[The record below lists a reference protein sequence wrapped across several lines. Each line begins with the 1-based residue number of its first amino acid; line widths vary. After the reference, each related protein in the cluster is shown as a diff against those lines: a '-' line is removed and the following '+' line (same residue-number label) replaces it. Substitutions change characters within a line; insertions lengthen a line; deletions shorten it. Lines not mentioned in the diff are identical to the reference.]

1 MRGKGRRNHPVI
13 FVDGITPAYAG
24 KSLCQLSYARAYRD
38 HPRVCGE
45 KPQPATHSAAP
56 PGSPPR
62 MRGKDEQTTGKNE
75 NARITPAYAGKR
87 SQGVAALQLGWDH
100 PRVCGEKP
108 HLTPAIDRSKGSP
121 PRMRGKVA
129 PMRPRIAPPGI
140 TPACAGK
147 SIYQLLPCRGARGS
161 PPRVR
166 GKGVRLPP
174 LHVPAG
180 ITPAYAG
187 KRLQNDKGNIYGR
200 DHPRV
205 CGEKRTTAGR
215 SSGAC
220 AATSNAI
227 GMVTSALYRSAMSYT
242 KEHSCPTCTNPS
254 PGAHPSATMTAWAS
268 PYRQACTVG
277 HTGAGAEQQHRNAR
291 HIIHGCF
298 LRAGWSSGQGRRLC
312 RGQCPDTASPGTL
325 PGRSPAGCPH
335 RSPPAM

>member
-1 MRGKGRRNHPVI
+1 MRRSPLR
-13 FVDGITPAYAG
+13 
-24 KSLCQLSYARAYRD
+24 
-38 HPRVCGE
+38 
-45 KPQPATHSAAP
+45 
-56 PGSPPR
+56 SPPR
-62 MRGKDEQTTGKNE
+62 MRGKVSTTLQGDIIE
-75 NARITPAYAGKR
+75 GITPAYAGKR
-87 SQGVAALQLGWDH
+87 SQDVAELQSGWDH
-100 PRVCGEKP
+100 PRVCGEKMCC
-108 HLTPAIDRSKGSP
+108 TAIAFRSSGLP
-121 PRMRGKVA
+121 PRMRGKEQAAVQ
-129 PMRPRIAPPGI
+129 M
-140 TPACAGK
+140 
-147 SIYQLLPCRGARGS
+147 
-161 PPRVR
+161 
-166 GKGVRLPP
+166 GVRL
-174 LHVPAG
+174 G

-187 KRLQNDKGNIYGR
+187 KSVCNIPCANWQG

-220 AATSNAI
+220 DATSNAI

-277 HTGAGAEQQHRNAR
+277 HTGAGAEQQHRNAW

>member
-1 MRGKGRRNHPVI
+1 MRGKVFGAVP
-13 FVDGITPAYAG
+13 FGSGSGITPAYAG
-24 KSLCQLSYARAYRD
+24 KRWRS
-38 HPRVCGE
+38 
-45 KPQPATHSAAP
+45 AT
-56 PGSPPR
+56 
-62 MRGKDEQTTGKNE
+62 TTL
-75 NARITPAYAGKR
+75 R
-87 SQGVAALQLGWDH
+87 GWDH
-100 PRVCGEKP
+100 PRVCGEKKSRRCCTSIG
-108 HLTPAIDRSKGSP
+108 LGSP
-121 PRMRGKVA
+121 PRMRGKARATASRAA
-129 PMRPRIAPPGI
+129 P
-140 TPACAGK
+140 C
-147 SIYQLLPCRGARGS
+147 
-161 PPRVR
+161 
-166 GKGVRLPP
+166 
-174 LHVPAG
+174 G

-277 HTGAGAEQQHRNAR
+277 HTGAGAEQQHRNAW

-325 PGRSPAGCPH
+325 PSRSPAGCPH

>member
-1 MRGKGRRNHPVI
+1 MRRLPLRSPPRMRGKVPVCCPEHRK
-13 FVDGITPAYAG
+13 VRITPAYAG
-24 KSLCQLSYARAYRD
+24 KSSCSR
-38 HPRVCGE
+38 
-45 KPQPATHSAAP
+45 
-56 PGSPPR
+56 PGSL
-62 MRGKDEQTTGKNE
+62 
-75 NARITPAYAGKR
+75 
-87 SQGVAALQLGWDH
+87 S
-100 PRVCGEKP
+100 
-108 HLTPAIDRSKGSP
+108 S
-121 PRMRGKVA
+121 
-129 PMRPRIAPPGI
+129 
-140 TPACAGK
+140 
-147 SIYQLLPCRGARGS
+147 
-161 PPRVR
+161 
-166 GKGVRLPP
+166 
-174 LHVPAG
+174 
-180 ITPAYAG
+180 
-187 KRLQNDKGNIYGR
+187 R

-277 HTGAGAEQQHRNAR
+277 HTGAGAEQQHRNAW

-325 PGRSPAGCPH
+325 PSRSPAGCPH

>member
-1 MRGKGRRNHPVI
+1 MRRLPLRSPPRMRGKDGVNDSAQAVT
-13 FVDGITPAYAG
+13 GITPACAG
-24 KSLCQLSYARAYRD
+24 KSYSLALFLGLHRD

-45 KPQPATHSAAP
+45 KNGICRA
-56 PGSPPR
+56 
-62 MRGKDEQTTGKNE
+62 K
-75 NARITPAYAGKR
+75 
-87 SQGVAALQLGWDH
+87 V
-100 PRVCGEKP
+100 P
-108 HLTPAIDRSKGSP
+108 HL
-121 PRMRGKVA
+121 
-129 PMRPRIAPPGI
+129 
-140 TPACAGK
+140 
-147 SIYQLLPCRGARGS
+147 GS

-166 GKGVRLPP
+166 GKGF
-174 LHVPAG
+174 LHFTHKMLEG

-187 KRLQNDKGNIYGR
+187 KRRNCPRILRSTR

>member
-1 MRGKGRRNHPVI
+1 
-13 FVDGITPAYAG
+13 
-24 KSLCQLSYARAYRD
+24 
-38 HPRVCGE
+38 
-45 KPQPATHSAAP
+45 
-56 PGSPPR
+56 
-62 MRGKDEQTTGKNE
+62 
-75 NARITPAYAGKR
+75 
-87 SQGVAALQLGWDH
+87 
-100 PRVCGEKP
+100 
-108 HLTPAIDRSKGSP
+108 
-121 PRMRGKVA
+121 MRGKV
-129 PMRPRIAPPGI
+129 
-140 TPACAGK
+140 
-147 SIYQLLPCRGARGS
+147 PCR
-161 PPRVR
+161 RVDQC
-166 GKGVRLPP
+166 RLPVFQV
-174 LHVPAG
+174 LADTVPHCIPDAAAHTATWTGRRAG
-180 ITPAYAG
+180 G
-187 KRLQNDKGNIYGR
+187 
-200 DHPRV
+200 
-205 CGEKRTTAGR
+205 AGR

-298 LRAGWSSGQGRRLC
+298 LRAGWSSGQGRRLY

>member
-1 MRGKGRRNHPVI
+1 
-13 FVDGITPAYAG
+13 
-24 KSLCQLSYARAYRD
+24 
-38 HPRVCGE
+38 
-45 KPQPATHSAAP
+45 
-56 PGSPPR
+56 
-62 MRGKDEQTTGKNE
+62 
-75 NARITPAYAGKR
+75 
-87 SQGVAALQLGWDH
+87 
-100 PRVCGEKP
+100 
-108 HLTPAIDRSKGSP
+108 
-121 PRMRGKVA
+121 MRGKVHHQ
-129 PMRPRIAPPGI
+129 RG
-140 TPACAGK
+140 
-147 SIYQLLPCRGARGS
+147 CR
-161 PPRVR
+161 VF
-166 GKGVRLPP
+166 
-174 LHVPAG
+174 AG

-205 CGEKRTTAGR
+205 CGKKRTTAGR

-254 PGAHPSATMTAWAS
+254 PGAHPSATMTARAS

>member
-1 MRGKGRRNHPVI
+1 
-13 FVDGITPAYAG
+13 
-24 KSLCQLSYARAYRD
+24 
-38 HPRVCGE
+38 
-45 KPQPATHSAAP
+45 
-56 PGSPPR
+56 
-62 MRGKDEQTTGKNE
+62 MRGKDP
-75 NARITPAYAGKR
+75 PAAAM
-87 SQGVAALQLGWDH
+87 QG
-100 PRVCGEKP
+100 C
-108 HLTPAIDRSKGSP
+108 
-121 PRMRGKVA
+121 
-129 PMRPRIAPPGI
+129 PGI

-147 SIYQLLPCRGARGS
+147 SALCVNGGARS
-161 PPRVR
+161 
-166 GKGVRLPP
+166 
-174 LHVPAG
+174 
-180 ITPAYAG
+180 
-187 KRLQNDKGNIYGR
+187 R

-298 LRAGWSSGQGRRLC
+298 LRAGWSSGQGRRLF

>member
-1 MRGKGRRNHPVI
+1 MRR
-13 FVDGITPAYAG
+13 
-24 KSLCQLSYARAYRD
+24 
-38 HPRVCGE
+38 
-45 KPQPATHSAAP
+45 
-56 PGSPPR
+56 
-62 MRGKDEQTTGKNE
+62 
-75 NARITPAYAGKR
+75 
-87 SQGVAALQLGWDH
+87 
-100 PRVCGEKP
+100 
-108 HLTPAIDRSKGSP
+108 
-121 PRMRGKVA
+121 
-129 PMRPRIAPPGI
+129 
-140 TPACAGK
+140 
-147 SIYQLLPCRGARGS
+147 LPLRS

-166 GKGVRLPP
+166 GKAGRALEGACIP
-174 LHVPAG
+174 G

-187 KRLQNDKGNIYGR
+187 KRWANQHRWSGCR

-268 PYRQACTVG
+268 LYRQACTVG

-325 PGRSPAGCPH
+325 PSRSPEGCPH

>member
-1 MRGKGRRNHPVI
+1 MRGKVPQPGVEGCRLGITPACAGKRRSVSAVQIAHQDHPRVCGEKHRCCVCTTQPQGSPPRVRGKAFRGCI
-13 FVDGITPAYAG
+13 FLRYARITPACAGKSGTVQPMRVPPGITPAYAG
-24 KSLCQLSYARAYRD
+24 KRDRPRSGPGTTRD

-45 KPQPATHSAAP
+45 KTQEPTPKAEYE
-56 PGSPPR
+56 GSPPR
-62 MRGKDEQTTGKNE
+62 MRGKGPD
-75 NARITPAYAGKR
+75 PAGC
-87 SQGVAALQLGWDH
+87 STH
-100 PRVCGEKP
+100 
-108 HLTPAIDRSKGSP
+108 T
-121 PRMRGKVA
+121 
-129 PMRPRIAPPGI
+129 GI

-147 SIYQLLPCRGARGS
+147 STAVLPQ
-161 PPRVR
+161 
-166 GKGVRLPP
+166 
-174 LHVPAG
+174 PAE
-180 ITPAYAG
+180 
-187 KRLQNDKGNIYGR
+187 GR

-242 KEHSCPTCTNPS
+242 KEHSRPTCTNPS

-277 HTGAGAEQQHRNAR
+277 HTGTGAEQQHRNAR

>member
-1 MRGKGRRNHPVI
+1 MRGKDRRSDTAVGI
-13 FVDGITPAYAG
+13 AGITPA
-24 KSLCQLSYARAYRD
+24 C
-38 HPRVCGE
+38 
-45 KPQPATHSAAP
+45 
-56 PGSPPR
+56 
-62 MRGKDEQTTGKNE
+62 
-75 NARITPAYAGKR
+75 AGKR
-87 SQGVAALQLGWDH
+87 MVFAGRKSRTWDH

-108 HLTPAIDRSKGSP
+108 CAVWMSTSTPGSP
-121 PRMRGKVA
+121 PRMRGKEQAAVQ
-129 PMRPRIAPPGI
+129 M
-140 TPACAGK
+140 
-147 SIYQLLPCRGARGS
+147 
-161 PPRVR
+161 
-166 GKGVRLPP
+166 GVRL
-174 LHVPAG
+174 G

-187 KRLQNDKGNIYGR
+187 KSVCNIPCANWQG

-220 AATSNAI
+220 DATSNAI

-277 HTGAGAEQQHRNAR
+277 HTGAGAEQQHRNAW

-335 RSPPAM
+335 RSPPAT

>member
-1 MRGKGRRNHPVI
+1 MRGKVFSCTDFRSFTR
-13 FVDGITPAYAG
+13 ITPAYAG
-24 KSLCQLSYARAYRD
+24 KRVPALCRPLCRRD

-45 KPQPATHSAAP
+45 KGDKVKHCFHVL
-56 PGSPPR
+56 GSPPR
-62 MRGKDEQTTGKNE
+62 VRGKGFCGIVIHR
-75 NARITPAYAGKR
+75 RI
-87 SQGVAALQLGWDH
+87 
-100 PRVCGEKP
+100 
-108 HLTPAIDRSKGSP
+108 
-121 PRMRGKVA
+121 
-129 PMRPRIAPPGI
+129 GI

-147 SIYQLLPCRGARGS
+147 SQLRRLCLLRSRDHPRVCGEKMSRPPAKTRTPGL
-161 PPRVR
+161 PPRMR
-166 GKGVRLPP
+166 GKEVKAL
-174 LHVPAG
+174 LHFNWVG

>member
-1 MRGKGRRNHPVI
+1 MRGKVFFFTGASFCAIFFLEPSGNLLLEPSGSSWVPPDGSI
-13 FVDGITPAYAG
+13 FVF
-24 KSLCQLSYARAYRD
+24 
-38 HPRVCGE
+38 
-45 KPQPATHSAAP
+45 
-56 PGSPPR
+56 
-62 MRGKDEQTTGKNE
+62 
-75 NARITPAYAGKR
+75 
-87 SQGVAALQLGWDH
+87 
-100 PRVCGEKP
+100 
-108 HLTPAIDRSKGSP
+108 AIGSP

-129 PMRPRIAPPGI
+129 AAVPALFLRGITPACAGKSEKQVPFLPPYQDHPRVCGEKARTLIVQDEPQGSPPRMRGKEVKALLHFNWVGI

>member
-1 MRGKGRRNHPVI
+1 M
-13 FVDGITPAYAG
+13 
-24 KSLCQLSYARAYRD
+24 
-38 HPRVCGE
+38 
-45 KPQPATHSAAP
+45 

-62 MRGKDEQTTGKNE
+62 MRGKG
-75 NARITPAYAGKR
+75 RGGRAG
-87 SQGVAALQLGWDH
+87 Q
-100 PRVCGEKP
+100 PE
-108 HLTPAIDRSKGSP
+108 
-121 PRMRGKVA
+121 
-129 PMRPRIAPPGI
+129 PGI

-147 SIYQLLPCRGARGS
+147 RRC
-161 PPRVR
+161 PRFR
-166 GKGVRLPP
+166 PGK
-174 LHVPAG
+174 
-180 ITPAYAG
+180 T
-187 KRLQNDKGNIYGR
+187 R

-268 PYRQACTVG
+268 PYRQAYTVG

>member
-1 MRGKGRRNHPVI
+1 MRGK
-13 FVDGITPAYAG
+13 
-24 KSLCQLSYARAYRD
+24 ARATASR
-38 HPRVCGE
+38 
-45 KPQPATHSAAP
+45 AAP
-56 PGSPPR
+56 
-62 MRGKDEQTTGKNE
+62 
-75 NARITPAYAGKR
+75 
-87 SQGVAALQLGWDH
+87 
-100 PRVCGEKP
+100 C
-108 HLTPAIDRSKGSP
+108 
-121 PRMRGKVA
+121 
-129 PMRPRIAPPGI
+129 
-140 TPACAGK
+140 
-147 SIYQLLPCRGARGS
+147 
-161 PPRVR
+161 
-166 GKGVRLPP
+166 
-174 LHVPAG
+174 G

-277 HTGAGAEQQHRNAR
+277 HTGAGAEQQHRNAW

-325 PGRSPAGCPH
+325 PGRSPAGYPH

>member
-1 MRGKGRRNHPVI
+1 MRRLPLR
-13 FVDGITPAYAG
+13 
-24 KSLCQLSYARAYRD
+24 
-38 HPRVCGE
+38 
-45 KPQPATHSAAP
+45 
-56 PGSPPR
+56 SPPR
-62 MRGKDEQTTGKNE
+62 MRGKAKNRCRSCPLT
-75 NARITPAYAGKR
+75 RITPAYAGKR
-87 SQGVAALQLGWDH
+87 MVFAGRKSRTWDH
-100 PRVCGEKP
+100 PRVCGEKSRLALP
-108 HLTPAIDRSKGSP
+108 DGL
-121 PRMRGKVA
+121 
-129 PMRPRIAPPGI
+129 PG
-140 TPACAGK
+140 
-147 SIYQLLPCRGARGS
+147 GS

-291 HIIHGCF
+291 RRDLNDTLFIRYGDGTVLTAQRAVFQVQKGHPVPDLRQRLQIRADHARHIIHGCF

-335 RSPPAM
+335 RSPPAT

>member
-1 MRGKGRRNHPVI
+1 
-13 FVDGITPAYAG
+13 
-24 KSLCQLSYARAYRD
+24 
-38 HPRVCGE
+38 
-45 KPQPATHSAAP
+45 
-56 PGSPPR
+56 
-62 MRGKDEQTTGKNE
+62 MRGKD
-75 NARITPAYAGKR
+75 
-87 SQGVAALQLGWDH
+87 GVNDSVQA
-100 PRVCGEKP
+100 V
-108 HLTPAIDRSKGSP
+108 T
-121 PRMRGKVA
+121 
-129 PMRPRIAPPGI
+129 GI

-147 SIYQLLPCRGARGS
+147 RARATA
-161 PPRVR
+161 PM
-166 GKGVRLPP
+166 
-174 LHVPAG
+174 
-180 ITPAYAG
+180 TPG
-187 KRLQNDKGNIYGR
+187 W

-298 LRAGWSSGQGRRLC
+298 LCAGWSSGQGRRLC

>member
-1 MRGKGRRNHPVI
+1 MRRLPLR
-13 FVDGITPAYAG
+13 
-24 KSLCQLSYARAYRD
+24 
-38 HPRVCGE
+38 
-45 KPQPATHSAAP
+45 
-56 PGSPPR
+56 SPPR
-62 MRGKDEQTTGKNE
+62 
-75 NARITPAYAGKR
+75 
-87 SQGVAALQLGWDH
+87 V
-100 PRVCGEKP
+100 
-108 HLTPAIDRSKGSP
+108 
-121 PRMRGKVA
+121 RGKVFFFTGA
-129 PMRPRIAPPGI
+129 SFCAIFFLEPSGNLLLEPSGSSWVPPDG
-140 TPACAGK
+140 
-147 SIYQLLPCRGARGS
+147 SIFVFAIGS

-166 GKGVRLPP
+166 GKGVQSCNER
-174 LHVPAG
+174 VAVG

>member
-1 MRGKGRRNHPVI
+1 MKVFSSFAITGSPPRMRGKVHCVRGVTHH
-13 FVDGITPAYAG
+13 DGITPACAG
-24 KSLCQLSYARAYRD
+24 KSSKIFHDLFIVGDHPRVCGEKSRPLSRWVYALGSPPRMRGKAVAIFRQLHHGRITPACAGKSEKTRSITTTRRD

-45 KPQPATHSAAP
+45 KDTSTVCQVDHE
-56 PGSPPR
+56 GSPPR
-62 MRGKDEQTTGKNE
+62 VRGKVHISTGQVGGVG
-75 NARITPAYAGKR
+75 ITPAYAGKR
-87 SQGVAALQLGWDH
+87 SGKLQQDAML
-100 PRVCGEKP
+100 
-108 HLTPAIDRSKGSP
+108 
-121 PRMRGKVA
+121 
-129 PMRPRIAPPGI
+129 
-140 TPACAGK
+140 
-147 SIYQLLPCRGARGS
+147 
-161 PPRVR
+161 
-166 GKGVRLPP
+166 
-174 LHVPAG
+174 
-180 ITPAYAG
+180 
-187 KRLQNDKGNIYGR
+187 R

-335 RSPPAM
+335 RSPPAT

>member
-1 MRGKGRRNHPVI
+1 MRGKECLLG
-13 FVDGITPAYAG
+13 
-24 KSLCQLSYARAYRD
+24 
-38 HPRVCGE
+38 
-45 KPQPATHSAAP
+45 SAP
-56 PGSPPR
+56 NPFG
-62 MRGKDEQTTGKNE
+62 
-75 NARITPAYAGKR
+75 ITPAYAGKR

-121 PRMRGKVA
+121 SRMRGKAVPA
-129 PMRPRIAPPGI
+129 ALPDVTHGI
-140 TPACAGK
+140 TPAYAGK
-147 SIYQLLPCRGARGS
+147 SQSYRQPCSAMWDHPRVCGEKSKPKPGKDRRMES

-277 HTGAGAEQQHRNAR
+277 HTGAGAEQQHRNAW

-325 PGRSPAGCPH
+325 PSRSPAGCPH

>member
-1 MRGKGRRNHPVI
+1 MRGKARATASRAAPC
-13 FVDGITPAYAG
+13 GITPAYAG
-24 KSLCQLSYARAYRD
+24 KRVSRSPAKTGAWN

-45 KPQPATHSAAP
+45 KAFGCRRCTFPQ
-56 PGSPPR
+56 GSP
-62 MRGKDEQTTGKNE
+62 
-75 NARITPAYAGKR
+75 
-87 SQGVAALQLGWDH
+87 
-100 PRVCGEKP
+100 
-108 HLTPAIDRSKGSP
+108 
-121 PRMRGKVA
+121 
-129 PMRPRIAPPGI
+129 
-140 TPACAGK
+140 
-147 SIYQLLPCRGARGS
+147 
-161 PPRVR
+161 
-166 GKGVRLPP
+166 
-174 LHVPAG
+174 
-180 ITPAYAG
+180 PAYAG

-277 HTGAGAEQQHRNAR
+277 HTGAGAEQQHRNAW

-325 PGRSPAGCPH
+325 PSRSPAGCPH

>member
-1 MRGKGRRNHPVI
+1 MRGKAKNRCRSCPLTRITPAYAGKRQEHSSYRTNRKDHPRVCGEKKSRRCCTSIGLGSPPRVRGKAAFDTGHRQVE
-13 FVDGITPAYAG
+13 GITPAYAG
-24 KSLCQLSYARAYRD
+24 KSSPGSAAGCHARD

-45 KPQPATHSAAP
+45 KSKPKP
-56 PGSPPR
+56 
-62 MRGKDEQTTGKNE
+62 GKD
-75 NARITPAYAGKR
+75 R
-87 SQGVAALQLGWDH
+87 
-100 PRVCGEKP
+100 
-108 HLTPAIDRSKGSP
+108 
-121 PRMRGKVA
+121 RME
-129 PMRPRIAPPGI
+129 
-140 TPACAGK
+140 
-147 SIYQLLPCRGARGS
+147 S

-277 HTGAGAEQQHRNAR
+277 HTGAGAEQQHRNAW

-325 PGRSPAGCPH
+325 PSRSPAGCPH

>member
-1 MRGKGRRNHPVI
+1 MRGKGKN
-13 FVDGITPAYAG
+13 
-24 KSLCQLSYARAYRD
+24 
-38 HPRVCGE
+38 
-45 KPQPATHSAAP
+45 TH
-56 PGSPPR
+56 R
-62 MRGKDEQTTGKNE
+62 TGRT
-75 NARITPAYAGKR
+75 ARITPAYAGKR

-121 PRMRGKVA
+121 PRMRGKA
-129 PMRPRIAPPGI
+129 
-140 TPACAGK
+140 
-147 SIYQLLPCRGARGS
+147 
-161 PPRVR
+161 
-166 GKGVRLPP
+166 
-174 LHVPAG
+174 VPAALPDVTHG

-254 PGAHPSATMTAWAS
+254 PGTHPSATMTAWAS

>member
-1 MRGKGRRNHPVI
+1 MRGKVLCGRSSAGRH
-13 FVDGITPAYAG
+13 GITPAYAEKRG
-24 KSLCQLSYARAYRD
+24 RTIRVNRTVKDY
-38 HPRVCGE
+38 PRVCGE
-45 KPQPATHSAAP
+45 KMVSMIPH
-56 PGSPPR
+56 R
-62 MRGKDEQTTGKNE
+62 
-75 NARITPAYAGKR
+75 R
-87 SQGVAALQLGWDH
+87 S
-100 PRVCGEKP
+100 R
-108 HLTPAIDRSKGSP
+108 GSP
-121 PRMRGKVA
+121 PRMRGKVC
-129 PMRPRIAPPGI
+129 IFFLVTLSFGI

-147 SIYQLLPCRGARGS
+147 SFLTGCSSSSA
-161 PPRVR
+161 
-166 GKGVRLPP
+166 
-174 LHVPAG
+174 
-180 ITPAYAG
+180 
-187 KRLQNDKGNIYGR
+187 R

>member
-1 MRGKGRRNHPVI
+1 MRGK
-13 FVDGITPAYAG
+13 A
-24 KSLCQLSYARAYRD
+24 
-38 HPRVCGE
+38 
-45 KPQPATHSAAP
+45 
-56 PGSPPR
+56 
-62 MRGKDEQTTGKNE
+62 KNRCRSCPLT
-75 NARITPAYAGKR
+75 RITPAYAGKR
-87 SQGVAALQLGWDH
+87 QEHSSYRTNRKDH
-100 PRVCGEKP
+100 PRVCGEK
-108 HLTPAIDRSKGSP
+108 
-121 PRMRGKVA
+121 
-129 PMRPRIAPPGI
+129 
-140 TPACAGK
+140 K
-147 SIYQLLPCRGARGS
+147 SRRCCTSIGLGS

-166 GKGVRLPP
+166 GKAAFDTGHRQVE
-174 LHVPAG
+174 G

-277 HTGAGAEQQHRNAR
+277 HTGAGAEQQHRNAW

-325 PGRSPAGCPH
+325 PSRSPAGCPH

>member
-1 MRGKGRRNHPVI
+1 MRGKVTGLFFYQFPV
-13 FVDGITPAYAG
+13 GITPAYAG
-24 KSLCQLSYARAYRD
+24 KSKNTCTSVVFDQD

-45 KPQPATHSAAP
+45 KVPAIRRFAQIM
-56 PGSPPR
+56 GSPPR
-62 MRGKDEQTTGKNE
+62 MRGKG
-75 NARITPAYAGKR
+75 
-87 SQGVAALQLGWDH
+87 QLN
-100 PRVCGEKP
+100 
-108 HLTPAIDRSKGSP
+108 HLNLHT
-121 PRMRGKVA
+121 
-129 PMRPRIAPPGI
+129 PGI

-147 SIYQLLPCRGARGS
+147 SVIRISDGCLR
-161 PPRVR
+161 
-166 GKGVRLPP
+166 
-174 LHVPAG
+174 
-180 ITPAYAG
+180 
-187 KRLQNDKGNIYGR
+187 R

-335 RSPPAM
+335 RSPPAT

>member
-1 MRGKGRRNHPVI
+1 MRGKEVKTLLNFNRV
-13 FVDGITPAYAG
+13 GITPA
-24 KSLCQLSYARAYRD
+24 C
-38 HPRVCGE
+38 
-45 KPQPATHSAAP
+45 
-56 PGSPPR
+56 
-62 MRGKDEQTTGKNE
+62 
-75 NARITPAYAGKR
+75 AGKR
-87 SQGVAALQLGWDH
+87 MVFAGRKSRTWDH

-108 HLTPAIDRSKGSP
+108 CAVWMSTSTPGSP
-121 PRMRGKVA
+121 PRMRGKEQAAVQ
-129 PMRPRIAPPGI
+129 M
-140 TPACAGK
+140 
-147 SIYQLLPCRGARGS
+147 
-161 PPRVR
+161 
-166 GKGVRLPP
+166 GVRL
-174 LHVPAG
+174 G

-187 KRLQNDKGNIYGR
+187 KSVCNIPCANWQG

-277 HTGAGAEQQHRNAR
+277 HTGAGAEQQHRNAW

>member
-1 MRGKGRRNHPVI
+1 MALFRNCAVLGSPPRMRGKAALCALDRAAVGITPAYAGKRTLVGECPKPLWDHPRVCGEKNNTAKTYSNMEGSPPRMRGKGQAGRKV
-13 FVDGITPAYAG
+13 VVELGITPAYAG
-24 KSLCQLSYARAYRD
+24 KSTPDRLFLYHLGD

-45 KPQPATHSAAP
+45 KPGGRLRELVY

-62 MRGKDEQTTGKNE
+62 VRGKAKRH
-75 NARITPAYAGKR
+75 ARLLLPA
-87 SQGVAALQLGWDH
+87 
-100 PRVCGEKP
+100 
-108 HLTPAIDRSKGSP
+108 
-121 PRMRGKVA
+121 
-129 PMRPRIAPPGI
+129 GI

-147 SIYQLLPCRGARGS
+147 RARATA
-161 PPRVR
+161 PM
-166 GKGVRLPP
+166 
-174 LHVPAG
+174 
-180 ITPAYAG
+180 TPG
-187 KRLQNDKGNIYGR
+187 W

>member
-1 MRGKGRRNHPVI
+1 MRGKVDYMQNLLDITRIIPAYAGKSITAVLPSQIARDHPRACGEKRRTTIQRVRQEGSPPRVRGKAGRALEGACIP
-13 FVDGITPAYAG
+13 GITPAYAG
-24 KSLCQLSYARAYRD
+24 KSLRLVVTSVLPRD

-45 KPQPATHSAAP
+45 KAFAMARWDAAM
-56 PGSPPR
+56 GSPPR
-62 MRGKDEQTTGKNE
+62 MRGKD
-75 NARITPAYAGKR
+75 
-87 SQGVAALQLGWDH
+87 VDALGL
-100 PRVCGEKP
+100 
-108 HLTPAIDRSKGSP
+108 
-121 PRMRGKVA
+121 
-129 PMRPRIAPPGI
+129 
-140 TPACAGK
+140 
-147 SIYQLLPCRGARGS
+147 
-161 PPRVR
+161 VR
-166 GKGVRLPP
+166 RL
-174 LHVPAG
+174 G

-187 KRLQNDKGNIYGR
+187 KRRAGTGQWACRR

-254 PGAHPSATMTAWAS
+254 PGSHPSATMTAWAS

-298 LRAGWSSGQGRRLC
+298 LCAGWSSGQGRRLC

>member
-1 MRGKGRRNHPVI
+1 MRRLPLR
-13 FVDGITPAYAG
+13 
-24 KSLCQLSYARAYRD
+24 
-38 HPRVCGE
+38 
-45 KPQPATHSAAP
+45 
-56 PGSPPR
+56 SPPR
-62 MRGKDEQTTGKNE
+62 VRGKDP
-75 NARITPAYAGKR
+75 PAAAM
-87 SQGVAALQLGWDH
+87 QG
-100 PRVCGEKP
+100 C
-108 HLTPAIDRSKGSP
+108 
-121 PRMRGKVA
+121 
-129 PMRPRIAPPGI
+129 PGI

-147 SIYQLLPCRGARGS
+147 SHSVTDANASSWDHPRVCGEKMQTPTPSSGGMGS
-161 PPRVR
+161 PPRMR
-166 GKGVRLPP
+166 GKVYKITPP
-174 LHVPAG
+174 WFSIR

-187 KRLQNDKGNIYGR
+187 KRAWFSYCGCQDRDHPRVCGEKFYVDEVLPGDTGSPPRMRGKVCIFFLVTLSFGITPACAGKSFLTGCSSSSAR

-291 HIIHGCF
+291 HSIHGCF